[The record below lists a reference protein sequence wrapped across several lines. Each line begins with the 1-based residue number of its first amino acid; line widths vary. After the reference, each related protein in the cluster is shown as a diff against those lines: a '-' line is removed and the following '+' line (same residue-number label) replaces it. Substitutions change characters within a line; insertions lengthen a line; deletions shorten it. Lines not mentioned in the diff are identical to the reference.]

1 MASDEQ
7 QIRQIMEEWRRRT
20 AEGDVEGLLSLTAD
34 HAVFL
39 TPGNPPITKTAFA
52 VPDYPNPD
60 LDAKIDWLQ
69 AALLEHLKPGP
80 AALEALGKQRAG
92 AVRDALLANKG
103 LNPERIF
110 IVAKPAEA
118 ASPAG
123 LVRMEMKLE

>member
-1 MASDEQ
+1 
-7 QIRQIMEEWRRRT
+7 
-20 AEGDVEGLLSLTAD
+20 
-34 HAVFL
+34 
-39 TPGNPPITKTAFA
+39 

-110 IVAKPAEA
+110 IVAKPTEA

>member
-1 MASDEQ
+1 MCSSDL
-7 QIRQIMEEWRRRT
+7 
-20 AEGDVEGLLSLTAD
+20 GLEM
-34 HAVFL
+34 
-39 TPGNPPITKTAFA
+39 
-52 VPDYPNPD
+52 
-60 LDAKIDWLQ
+60 LQ
-69 AALLEHLKPGP
+69 KRGLEHLKPGP